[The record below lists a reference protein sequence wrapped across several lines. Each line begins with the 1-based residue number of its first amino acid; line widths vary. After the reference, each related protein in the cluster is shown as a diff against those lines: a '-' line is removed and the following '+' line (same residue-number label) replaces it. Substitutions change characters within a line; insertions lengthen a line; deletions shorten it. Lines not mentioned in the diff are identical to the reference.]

1 MNSKQR
7 AYLKSLANTLNAI
20 FQIGKAGTSENQIK
34 AISDALEANE
44 LIKITVLK
52 NAEDDVHSIANEI
65 ADDTNSQIVQVIGN
79 KIILYRESKKK
90 KKIELPK

>member
-7 AYLKSLANTLNAI
+7 AYLKGLANNLNSI
-20 FQIGKAGTSENQIK
+20 FQIGKSGTSDNQIK

-44 LIKITVLK
+44 LIKINVLK
-52 NAEDDVHSIANEI
+52 NAEDDVNSIASEI
-65 ADDTNSQIVQVIGN
+65 ASNTNGQIVQVKGN

>member
-65 ADDTNSQIVQVIGN
+65 ADSTNSQIVQVIGN

>member
-7 AYLKSLANTLNAI
+7 AYLKGLANNLNSI
-20 FQIGKAGTSENQIK
+20 FQIGKSGTSDNQIK

-44 LIKITVLK
+44 LIKINVLK
-52 NAEDDVHSIANEI
+52 NAEDDVNSIASEI
-65 ADDTNSQIVQVIGN
+65 ASNTNGQIVQVIGN

>member
-65 ADDTNSQIVQVIGN
+65 ADGTNSQIVQVIGN